1 MIPLLYEKDGIN
13 KIGELSNCIECLVE
27 EERNGLFELTIVYP
41 TTDSIFNSLEEENII
56 VCNANDTLKNQKFRI
71 YMTKKLMSNR
81 IEVYAR
87 HISFDLAYDRVDSI
101 NITNQSCEY
110 SLNAIFKQSQF
121 STNYRGYSD
130 IINAQNYTIA
140 NVNCIEA
147 IAGKQGSII
156 DTYGTGAE
164 ILRDNTNIHV
174 LNRRGNDNE
183 VTIEYAK
190 NLTGFELEED
200 FSELVTRINASA
212 KYTDTETN
220 KVVIVEAKGIDSP
233 LISNYSHPY
242 ISHFDYSDKF
252 EEGEKPTSEKLIAL
266 AKKEY
271 SVNNKDKPKQN
282 FKIEFIPLSKCVGYE
297 DLEDKISLCD
307 TVTIIDARYGVN
319 TKAKVIRVVF
329 NVLKDRYE
337 SMELGEPRTTLGDI
351 IGTGG
356 NTSDVEDLPTAGPQ
370 GPPGQDG
377 TNGVD
382 GVDAIYVNLT
392 NDSHIVPTL
401 SDGTGGNYTGCETT
415 IELYKGA
422 DKLNYGVSYE
432 AEQIEGVTA
441 SLKGNV
447 YSISNMTVD
456 RCNVGLRATYN
467 GKTYLKYFNVSKSKK
482 GQDGTNGTNGTTYYT
497 WIRYADDSE
506 GNGISDDPT
515 DKEYIGFAYNKIT
528 PIESNVPGDYTWS
541 LIKGTDGV
549 PGQNGTDGT
558 TYYTWIKYSDNANG
572 SPCYDV
578 PTSNTKYI
586 GIATNKTSPKESE
599 DPGVY
604 IWSKFK
610 GDDGVNGADGITYYT
625 WIKYA
630 DDLQGNGISNDPL
643 NKDCIGFAY
652 NKTTSI
658 ESDNPKDYSWSLIK
672 GAEGVP
678 GEPGEDGN
686 TYYTWIK
693 YSDFESGNPCY
704 DTPTN
709 NTKYIGIATNK
720 PTPTESSDHNDYK
733 WSKFRGDDGVDGTNG
748 IDGTDGKDAY
758 TINITNDSHIFAAE
772 SDGKIL
778 KQQSTTTE
786 IVAFKGIDT
795 VPFTIGELPL
805 VPGLGLAKDST
816 TVSITAFVGY
826 DLEETGSF
834 EIPIIIE
841 GLTFKK
847 VFSWSKAKKGVD
859 GSLGDFPDTLPT
871 VPTLEYEL
879 YGFSNI
885 GLNWTFENKMYYQY
899 ELYASKTKDFT
910 PNTFDLIHQ
919 GQTSSF
925 LFQAR
930 PSETWY
936 FKVCGI
942 NSHGRR
948 TGFSNQVAVTT
959 KKIDNMSNYFEE
971 AAIGNA
977 VVGSLT
983 ADYMTAGIIKGNWI
997 DAKQLSV
1004 TDGNNKRTL
1013 DIDSFGN
1020 VALDVTSL
1028 KITNKVVATE
1038 EFTNNKSNTAYNN
1051 ALKDS
1056 KGYTNNQISNVNSQI
1071 SSVKSEIGVMN
1082 GKIDLKV
1089 SKDKIVNQ
1097 INVSTEGI
1105 KIKANKIQLEGTT
1118 TLGEGGRK
1126 VKIENANYSVI
1137 DGSAEKAFFG
1147 FKNFENSYLV
1157 PKFYMGAYGFD
1168 PDRHNY
1174 FGMTSYRGES
1184 DNPESST
1191 YAYHDMSYRCVN
1203 SVFSDWSNIK
1213 MYSSGDIRLA
1223 PVRDLVITTNYLNGS
1238 YQNAEERKLA
1248 SFNTANSSIFNS
1260 HLQIGC
1266 IRNMDNKN
1274 GLILADDSNSGNDGT
1289 RVRVHVDSSG
1299 NKFFRPVTNA
1309 GNIELGSGSFP
1320 WKAVFSKNAYSSE
1333 GVLVNTEAK
1342 VINNITID
1350 NVLDNINFPNDNV
1363 KALNNEEGIKIDVT
1377 NLQGTRFVDISDGY
1391 AYIDNSEMIKLLLK
1405 EVKELKEEI
1414 KLLKSK

>member
-1 MIPLLYEKDGIN
+1 MIPLLYEKDGER

-87 HISFDLAYDRVDSI
+87 HISFDLAYDRVESI

-121 STNYRGYSD
+121 STHYRGYSD

-220 KVVIVEAKGIDSP
+220 ESHIVEAKGIDSP

-242 ISHFDYSDKF
+242 IAHFDYSDRF

-271 SVNNKDKPKQN
+271 SINNKDKPKQN
-282 FKIEFIPLSKCVGYE
+282 YKIEFIPLSKCVGYE

-307 TVTIIDARYGVN
+307 TVTIIDTRYGVN

-356 NTSDVEDLPTAGPQ
+356 NTSDIEDLPTAGPQ

-401 SDGTGGNYTGCETT
+401 SDGAGGNYTGCETT

-432 AEQIEGVTA
+432 AEQIVGVTA
-441 SLKGNV
+441 SLSGNV

-456 RCNVGLRATYN
+456 SCNVGLRATYN

-482 GQDGTNGTNGTTYYT
+482 GVDGTDGVTYYT
-497 WIRYADDSE
+497 WIRYADDDK
-506 GNGISDDPT
+506 GNGISNDPT
-515 DKEYIGFAYNKIT
+515 GKEYIGFAYNKTT
-528 PIESNVPGDYTWS
+528 PVESNVPGDYTWS

-549 PGQNGTDGT
+549 PGQNGSDGT
-558 TYYTWIKYSDNANG
+558 TYYTWIKYSD
-572 SPCYDV
+572 
-578 PTSNTKYI
+578 
-586 GIATNKTSPKESE
+586 
-599 DPGVY
+599 
-604 IWSKFK
+604 
-610 GDDGVNGADGITYYT
+610 
-625 WIKYA
+625 YA
-630 DDLQGNGISNDPL
+630 D
-643 NKDCIGFAY
+643 
-652 NKTTSI
+652 
-658 ESDNPKDYSWSLIK
+658 
-672 GAEGVP
+672 
-678 GEPGEDGN
+678 
-686 TYYTWIK
+686 
-693 YSDFESGNPCY
+693 GNPCY

-720 PTPTESSDHNDYK
+720 ETPTESNNPGDYK
-733 WSKFRGDDGVDGTNG
+733 WSKFKGDDGV
-748 IDGTDGKDAY
+748 DGTDGKDAY
-758 TINITNDSHIFAAE
+758 TVNISNDSHVFAAE
-772 SDGKIL
+772 SDGRISSE
-778 KQQSTTTE
+778 QSTSTKV
-786 IVAFKGIDT
+786 VAFKGTNT
-795 VPFTIGELPL
+795 VPFTIGNLPSIS
-805 VPGLGLAKDST
+805 GLNLSKNVS
-816 TVSITAFVGY
+816 SITITALTGY
-826 DLEETGSF
+826 NLDDSGSF
-834 EIPIIIE
+834 EIPITVE

-847 VFSWSKAKKGVD
+847 VFSWSKAKKGQD
-859 GSLGDFPDTLPT
+859 GSLGDFPDTLPGT
-871 VPTLEYEL
+871 PTLNHKV
-879 YGFSNI
+879 YGFANI
-885 GLNWTFENKMYYQY
+885 ELSWTYENKTYYSY

-930 PSETWY
+930 PNETWY

-942 NSHGRR
+942 NTYGRR
-948 TGFSNQVAVTT
+948 TAFSNQAEVTT
-959 KKIDNMSNYFEE
+959 KKIDDLSNYVEN
-971 AAIGNA
+971 AAIDDALIGELNLGRGWFGQLRGN
-977 VVGSLT
+977 
-983 ADYMTAGIIKGNWI
+983 YI
-997 DAKQLSV
+997 DAKQLTV

-1013 DIDSFGN
+1013 DIDSFGR
-1020 VALDVTSL
+1020 VSLDVTSL
-1028 KITNKVVATE
+1028 KITNQSVATE
-1038 EFTNNKSNTAYNN
+1038 EFANNKSNNAYNN
-1051 ALKDS
+1051 ALNDS
-1056 KGYTNNQISNVNSQI
+1056 KGYTNNQISGVNSQI
-1071 SSVKSEIGVMN
+1071 SNVNSQVNSVKSEISAIN
-1082 GKIDLKV
+1082 GNIDLKV
-1089 SKDKIVNQ
+1089 SKNDVLNQ
-1097 INVSTEGI
+1097 INLSTEGV

-1118 TLGEGGRK
+1118 TLGESGRK

-1137 DGSAEKAFFG
+1137 DGSSEKAFFG

-1168 PDRHNY
+1168 PSRHNY

-1184 DNPESST
+1184 DNPEGST

-1299 NKFFRPVTNA
+1299 NKFFRPVTNV

-1350 NVLDNINFPNDNV
+1350 NVLDNINFPTDN
-1363 KALNNEEGIKIDVT
+1363 ARTLNNEEGIKIDVT
-1377 NLQGTRFVDISDGY
+1377 NLQDTIFVDISDGY
-1391 AYIDNSEMIKLLLK
+1391 TYIDNNEMIKLLLK